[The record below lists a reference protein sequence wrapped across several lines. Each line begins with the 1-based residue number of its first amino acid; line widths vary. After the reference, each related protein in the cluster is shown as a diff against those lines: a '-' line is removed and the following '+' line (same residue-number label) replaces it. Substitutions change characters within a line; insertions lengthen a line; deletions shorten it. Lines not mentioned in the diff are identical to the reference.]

1 MPINREKVLQGIVI
15 ESSDHKVKLNRFCD
29 QIDRVLKQHST
40 EFTYFVSPDLL
51 GDFFQILDRVHDVR
65 FTVYGGYG
73 EAEYV
78 LIAVHPDYIEAIY
91 PEEFPIGMLIIEA
104 GKQQGDIEHRDI
116 LGSLMGLGFSR
127 ERMGDIVLLEDKAQV
142 MILNEMSDYAL
153 SSLERVGRTKVT
165 IREASIGS
173 FEEKPVTYK
182 DVSTTVK
189 SIRLDALVASAYG
202 LSRSKASDLVK
213 AKKIKVNYRPV
224 LSPSKEL
231 HEGDMVSVRGKGRFI
246 LDQVLDK
253 TKKDRIKVL
262 LKKVV

>member
-1 MPINREKVLQGIVI
+1 MSINREKILQGIII
-15 ESSDHKVKLNRFCD
+15 ESSNHKVKLNRFCD

-51 GDFFQILDRVHDVR
+51 GDFFQILERVHDIR
-65 FTVYGGYG
+65 FTVYGGYE

-78 LIAVHPDYIEAIY
+78 IIALHPDYIEAIY
-91 PEEFPIGMLIIEA
+91 PEEFPIGLLIVEA
-104 GKQQGDIEHRDI
+104 GKHQGDIEHRDL

-127 ERMGDIVLLEDKAQV
+127 ERLGDIVLLEDKAQV
-142 MILNEMSDYAL
+142 IILNEMRDYAL

-165 IREASIGS
+165 ISQASIAS
-173 FEEKPVTYK
+173 FEEKAVTYK
-182 DVSTTVK
+182 KLATTVK
-189 SIRLDALVASAYG
+189 SVRLDALVASAYG

-224 LSPSKEL
+224 LSTSKEL

-246 LDQVLDK
+246 LDQVLDR